1 MVRCANADIK
11 GIKSIRYLPAQQH
24 QLREQKEFL
33 WNKNEDLT
41 ETITNNILNK
51 YAASKDLSVDFQ
63 LGLKTTPLIAGF
75 CLKILEQA
83 VISKSE
89 NPLFT
94 REGEFFIKAM
104 NILIS
109 HLKTN
114 IKEIK
119 LPEIDII
126 EVSRLATFAP
136 SLQEISIKEMMRVW
150 NLYSTQSISS
160 LFKTLNV
167 APETFQSFIDKYGI
181 PADEQIQYPWQ
192 DSRIQQLFDDS
203 GFKETLWQHV
213 MQQRAL

>member
-1 MVRCANADIK
+1 
-11 GIKSIRYLPAQQH
+11 
-24 QLREQKEFL
+24 
-33 WNKNEDLT
+33 
-41 ETITNNILNK
+41 
-51 YAASKDLSVDFQ
+51 
-63 LGLKTTPLIAGF
+63 
-75 CLKILEQA
+75 
-83 VISKSE
+83 
-89 NPLFT
+89 
-94 REGEFFIKAM
+94 M
-104 NILIS
+104 NILIG

-192 DSRIQQLFDDS
+192 DSRIQQLLTTLVSKRRS
-203 GFKETLWQHV
+203 GS
-213 MQQRAL
+213 M

>member
-1 MVRCANADIK
+1 
-11 GIKSIRYLPAQQH
+11 
-24 QLREQKEFL
+24 
-33 WNKNEDLT
+33 
-41 ETITNNILNK
+41 
-51 YAASKDLSVDFQ
+51 
-63 LGLKTTPLIAGF
+63 
-75 CLKILEQA
+75 
-83 VISKSE
+83 
-89 NPLFT
+89 
-94 REGEFFIKAM
+94 M

-192 DSRIQQLFDDS
+192 DSRIQQLLTTLVSKRRS
-203 GFKETLWQHV
+203 GS
-213 MQQRAL
+213 M

>member
-1 MVRCANADIK
+1 
-11 GIKSIRYLPAQQH
+11 
-24 QLREQKEFL
+24 
-33 WNKNEDLT
+33 
-41 ETITNNILNK
+41 
-51 YAASKDLSVDFQ
+51 
-63 LGLKTTPLIAGF
+63 
-75 CLKILEQA
+75 
-83 VISKSE
+83 
-89 NPLFT
+89 
-94 REGEFFIKAM
+94 M

-181 PADEQIQYPWQ
+181 PADEQINIHGRTAVF
-192 DSRIQQLFDDS
+192 SNFLTTLVSKRRS
-203 GFKETLWQHV
+203 GS
-213 MQQRAL
+213 M

>member
-1 MVRCANADIK
+1 
-11 GIKSIRYLPAQQH
+11 
-24 QLREQKEFL
+24 
-33 WNKNEDLT
+33 
-41 ETITNNILNK
+41 
-51 YAASKDLSVDFQ
+51 
-63 LGLKTTPLIAGF
+63 
-75 CLKILEQA
+75 
-83 VISKSE
+83 
-89 NPLFT
+89 
-94 REGEFFIKAM
+94 M

-181 PADEQIQYPWQ
+181 PADEQINIMAGQPY
-192 DSRIQQLFDDS
+192 SATFDDS